1 MPKLCIMFF
10 GLLRNLKKTLPF
22 IRQNIFIQLEKQG
35 IEYDIYIHTYKIN
48 ILTSPRSEEY
58 NIKYDNNQI
67 SLFKHPST
75 KIKVDDQCEIDKQLR
90 FPEILNKTNPWP
102 EDPSKT
108 TMKNLIRQY
117 YSLKSVFEMV
127 ENENENKKYD
137 GYLFLRPDMLYLTP
151 LIINNSINL
160 PIDKYN
166 FYSSPLNTYNG
177 VNDRFCLTSYYGAE
191 VYSSRLNEIYDES
204 NIHSETFLKKH
215 LSKYNMIL
223 LPLKI
228 KAYRMRANGKIVEG

>member
-10 GLLRNLKKTLPF
+10 GLLRNLKNTLPF

-35 IEYDIYIHTYKIN
+35 IDYDIYIHTYKIN

-58 NIKYDNNQI
+58 NIKYDNNQL

-75 KIKVDDQCEIDKQLR
+75 KMKVDDQDEIDKQLR
-90 FPEILNKTNPWP
+90 FSEILTKTNPWP
-102 EDPSKT
+102 EDPSKI

-117 YSLKSVFEMV
+117 YSLKSVFQMV
-127 ENENENKKYD
+127 KDENKKYD
-137 GYLFLRPDMLYLTP
+137 GYLFLRPDMIYLDP
-151 LIINNSINL
+151 LTINL
-160 PIDKYN
+160 PIYKYS
-166 FYSSPLNTYNG
+166 FYSSPWNIYDG

-191 VYSSRLNEIYDES
+191 IYSSRLNEVYNEP
-204 NIHSETFLKKH
+204 NIHAERFLKKH
-215 LSKYNMIL
+215 LLKYHMIL

-228 KAYRMRANGKIVEG
+228 NAYRLRANGKVVEG

>member
-1 MPKLCIMFF
+1 MPKMCIMFF
-10 GLLRNLKKTLPF
+10 GLLRNLKVSLPT
-22 IRQNIFIQLEKQG
+22 IRKNIFIELEKQG

-48 ILTSPRSEEY
+48 ILNCPRTGEY

-75 KIKVDDQCEIDKQLR
+75 KFILDDQDEIDKKLR
-90 FPEILNKTNPWP
+90 FPEILAKTNPWP

-127 ENENENKKYD
+127 KNENKEYD
-137 GYLFLRPDMLYLTP
+137 GYLFLRPDMLYLDP
-151 LIINNSINL
+151 IIINQSMNL

-166 FYSSPLNTYNG
+166 FYSAPWDIYGG
-177 VNDRFCLTSYYGAE
+177 VNDRFCLTSRYGAE
-191 VYSSRLNEIYDES
+191 IYASRLDEVYDED

-215 LSKYNMIL
+215 LLKYNMKL
-223 LPLKI
+223 FPLKLH
-228 KAYRMRANGKIVEG
+228 AYRVRANGTIKK